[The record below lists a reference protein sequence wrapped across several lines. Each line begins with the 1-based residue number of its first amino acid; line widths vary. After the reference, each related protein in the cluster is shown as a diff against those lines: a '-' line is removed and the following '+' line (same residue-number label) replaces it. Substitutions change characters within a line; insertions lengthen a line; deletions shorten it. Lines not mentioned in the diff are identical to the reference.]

1 MKKRA
6 TSFLLAL
13 LMALSLLG
21 NGIPVYAEATGASS
35 ISAEETTDEITED
48 GASLATPSE
57 AEPSTDREEAE
68 EPEENAKPEELP
80 EATGEA
86 TEDAETEIA
95 DSIEVATP
103 SEASLEKDPEM
114 MGEIPLKARIE
125 STDSIS
131 MTLTPA
137 EPGKAFSGGERFVIY
152 SNVSV
157 SGNQTTL
164 EEGAY
169 SVISL
174 PKAYFQKPQESDV
187 SDNSSIKA
195 VRIEETDEEYQII
208 ITYHT
213 INGGQN
219 SKTPIYV
226 GFLPS
231 QVVNQEYYE
240 ISQRLYDING
250 NQLTPESTIAVQ
262 AKAKIESFFGSSP
275 DNVQFNQYVDENFII
290 KDGTIWMFSASF
302 IMYTRPEKDSDPR
315 DRRVWAEIPEGT
327 KVQEGTG
334 WSFDAASGRYY
345 RDIPRDDLINSDH
358 TIEINLDL
366 GGIDLSAF
374 DSPDNCKE
382 LGVDFY
388 VQPVV
393 DGVPQTDLGPIQTDR
408 RVYLHVLKND
418 PDAACELS
426 TTLKLQTVQDYAVT
440 KNNPSTFN
448 SATYIPYNSALLNEQ
463 QLRSEHTVFN
473 GMNVV
478 NSKDDGEN
486 RELIIKESQINLCE
500 YVTPKEVHIWI
511 DTSGMSADKAND
523 IKNRLSG
530 TKVYGVKEDG
540 SRVLLRDNVP
550 VEVDDFSKTKGWSAI
565 PGGEAYKAIVFEYPN
580 DGIALHGQEEID
592 AVAGKIHTGV
602 ISDFKPALY
611 TELKERIDKGDTR
624 SIQKPLIATT
634 NYEVKYKKAAGDAQ
648 QTTENG
654 VCSDSRGSMFCM
666 LLEKITCGSSMK
678 ILNGSNFLLNNNTI
692 QTKVD
697 YRHIRPNSE
706 YEGTMPENIHIYY
719 LVPDGLEPVDD
730 PNTFT
735 DIEVIHGYA
744 DGYNL
749 VVAKPKTVRTSGG
762 FNADVMNDYI
772 LNFAATGSLG
782 NGNHKIYAAL
792 AIDNNTITLDA
803 DGRQQG
809 ILQEDKLSNNSKWRD
824 LFTHAN
830 AKNHPAN
837 PAKFTDLG
845 SIEFQFASSRN
856 ISSFKDVKLSS
867 EADDKYATSLGT
879 KAKIGDAI
887 DYRWTIK
894 NGSSQAIDS
903 LEIIDVLPF
912 LGDKAIVA
920 NNAGEYLSRG
930 SRFKTPLLSVEEHEK
945 FDIYYST
952 DTVKGTVEE
961 NYNATWSQTAGDM
974 SQVTMIKAVLKPGK
988 TIQAGESIAIIT
1000 HNQIENDPQIQ
1011 DGEKAY
1017 NSFAITTDGG
1027 NSFEE
1032 ARKVEVPVTSLPETG
1047 NLKVEKTVTM
1057 TGSDAFQSHFEDYEY
1072 GFTVTLNRTD
1082 INGTYGDM
1090 TFTDGV
1096 AEFTLKQNQ
1105 SKTAIGLPAGTKYD
1119 VVETDPG
1126 LAEHTIVIET
1136 PAYTTIEPGSTGK
1149 VSFKNFIEEHVIP
1162 IPVGNLKVTKIVSG
1176 AGGDTNK
1183 AFTFTVT
1190 LEQNDINGTY
1200 GDMTFTDGVA
1210 VFTLKHGQSKTAIG
1224 LPAGIGYT
1232 VEESENSG
1240 YTVTKTKDRW
1250 GINPDETVEAVFE
1263 NHKDAPTPPTPP
1275 TPKTGSLMVTKTV
1288 SGTGSDQNE
1297 EFTFTVTLD
1306 RTDIT
1311 GQYGDMTFTDGVAT
1325 FTLKHGQSKTATGLP
1340 VGTTYTVDEPDSKG
1354 YLLIKANSQGTIQQ
1368 DFTSIVPFQ
1377 NYKDAPTPPT
1387 PPTPKTGSLMVTKT
1401 VSGSQGDQNK
1411 AFTFT
1416 VTLDKQDL
1424 TGQYGEMDFTAG
1436 VATFTLKH
1444 GQSKTA
1450 ERLPAGVSYTVEETD
1465 NAGYTVTKTNEAG
1478 TIQKDVTATAAF
1490 ENYKGGSGGGGGGGG
1505 SSHTPEKAHVTLS
1518 ATKTLDGQIPTGSG
1532 FTFVLSDADGHRLQV
1547 KNNQGGSITFDTLT
1561 FDKTGTYVYYLT
1573 EQAGN
1578 DPNVN
1583 YDTVSYKVMIT
1594 VTRPHDY
1601 AASVAYEKNGQ
1612 PYYSIPAF
1620 VNATKSAPQTPG
1632 TTPSGGNTTPAPG
1645 GTTPA
1650 VTPAAQDGNTP
1661 VTPARPLDAIPK
1673 TNDPSHVGLWA
1684 LLAACSALSLAALM
1698 LSGNRRRFHYQG
1710 KHLK

>member
-1 MKKRA
+1 M
-6 TSFLLAL
+6 
-13 LMALSLLG
+13 
-21 NGIPVYAEATGASS
+21 
-35 ISAEETTDEITED
+35 
-48 GASLATPSE
+48 
-57 AEPSTDREEAE
+57 
-68 EPEENAKPEELP
+68 
-80 EATGEA
+80 
-86 TEDAETEIA
+86 
-95 DSIEVATP
+95 
-103 SEASLEKDPEM
+103 
-114 MGEIPLKARIE
+114 
-125 STDSIS
+125 
-131 MTLTPA
+131 
-137 EPGKAFSGGERFVIY
+137 
-152 SNVSV
+152 
-157 SGNQTTL
+157 
-164 EEGAY
+164 
-169 SVISL
+169 
-174 PKAYFQKPQESDV
+174 
-187 SDNSSIKA
+187 
-195 VRIEETDEEYQII
+195 
-208 ITYHT
+208 
-213 INGGQN
+213 
-219 SKTPIYV
+219 
-226 GFLPS
+226 
-231 QVVNQEYYE
+231 
-240 ISQRLYDING
+240 
-250 NQLTPESTIAVQ
+250 
-262 AKAKIESFFGSSP
+262 
-275 DNVQFNQYVDENFII
+275 
-290 KDGTIWMFSASF
+290 
-302 IMYTRPEKDSDPR
+302 
-315 DRRVWAEIPEGT
+315 
-327 KVQEGTG
+327 
-334 WSFDAASGRYY
+334 
-345 RDIPRDDLINSDH
+345 
-358 TIEINLDL
+358 
-366 GGIDLSAF
+366 
-374 DSPDNCKE
+374 
-382 LGVDFY
+382 
-388 VQPVV
+388 
-393 DGVPQTDLGPIQTDR
+393 
-408 RVYLHVLKND
+408 
-418 PDAACELS
+418 
-426 TTLKLQTVQDYAVT
+426 
-440 KNNPSTFN
+440 
-448 SATYIPYNSALLNEQ
+448 
-463 QLRSEHTVFN
+463 
-473 GMNVV
+473 
-478 NSKDDGEN
+478 
-486 RELIIKESQINLCE
+486 
-500 YVTPKEVHIWI
+500 
-511 DTSGMSADKAND
+511 
-523 IKNRLSG
+523 
-530 TKVYGVKEDG
+530 
-540 SRVLLRDNVP
+540 
-550 VEVDDFSKTKGWSAI
+550 
-565 PGGEAYKAIVFEYPN
+565 
-580 DGIALHGQEEID
+580 
-592 AVAGKIHTGV
+592 
-602 ISDFKPALY
+602 
-611 TELKERIDKGDTR
+611 
-624 SIQKPLIATT
+624 
-634 NYEVKYKKAAGDAQ
+634 
-648 QTTENG
+648 
-654 VCSDSRGSMFCM
+654 
-666 LLEKITCGSSMK
+666 
-678 ILNGSNFLLNNNTI
+678 
-692 QTKVD
+692 
-697 YRHIRPNSE
+697 
-706 YEGTMPENIHIYY
+706 
-719 LVPDGLEPVDD
+719 
-730 PNTFT
+730 
-735 DIEVIHGYA
+735 
-744 DGYNL
+744 
-749 VVAKPKTVRTSGG
+749 
-762 FNADVMNDYI
+762 
-772 LNFAATGSLG
+772 
-782 NGNHKIYAAL
+782 
-792 AIDNNTITLDA
+792 
-803 DGRQQG
+803 
-809 ILQEDKLSNNSKWRD
+809 
-824 LFTHAN
+824 
-830 AKNHPAN
+830 
-837 PAKFTDLG
+837 
-845 SIEFQFASSRN
+845 
-856 ISSFKDVKLSS
+856 
-867 EADDKYATSLGT
+867 
-879 KAKIGDAI
+879 
-887 DYRWTIK
+887 
-894 NGSSQAIDS
+894 
-903 LEIIDVLPF
+903 
-912 LGDKAIVA
+912 
-920 NNAGEYLSRG
+920 
-930 SRFKTPLLSVEEHEK
+930 
-945 FDIYYST
+945 
-952 DTVKGTVEE
+952 
-961 NYNATWSQTAGDM
+961 
-974 SQVTMIKAVLKPGK
+974 TMIKAVLKPGK

-1126 LAEHTIVIET
+1126 PAEHAIVIET

-1149 VSFKNFIEEHVIP
+1149 VSFKNFIKEHVIP

-1250 GINPDETVEAVFE
+1250 GINQDETVEAVFE
-1263 NHKDAPTPPTPP
+1263 NHKDAPTPPTS
-1275 TPKTGSLMVTKTV
+1275 KTGSLMVTKTV
-1288 SGTGSDQNE
+1288 SGTGSNQNE

-1311 GQYGDMTFTDGVAT
+1311 GQYGDMTFAGGVAT
-1325 FTLKHGQSKTATGLP
+1325 FTLKHGQSKTATELP

-1632 TTPSGGNTTPAPG
+1632 TTPSGGNTTSAPG